1 MALTEMLIMS
11 STITTFRDVVTSP
24 VIAFI
29 LLALF
34 FIGIVLQVFST
45 NINLFGVV
53 AFTSIIIFYAGHLLT
68 DGHNISGL
76 FLFGL
81 GALLI
86 MLEFFI
92 LGTFL
97 GVLGMF
103 MILISILLVSGNIL
117 LYSIFLLFILII
129 AIILWVILVK
139 KNNKRR
145 LPFFSR
151 LILSDSTDKE
161 SGYTSFD
168 DRSELLG
175 KIAKTITPLR
185 PSGTIRLDDRRI
197 DAVAEGSY
205 IAGNVEVKI
214 IFVEG
219 TRIVVRPVEE

>member
-1 MALTEMLIMS
+1 MALTEMLIIS
-11 STITTFRDVVTSP
+11 SIVTTFRDVVTSP

-34 FIGIVLQVFST
+34 FIGIVIQIFST
-45 NINLFGVV
+45 NINIFGVM
-53 AFTSIIIFYAGHLLT
+53 AFVSIILFYAGHLLT

-76 FLFGL
+76 LLFAI
-81 GALLI
+81 GALFI
-86 MLEFFI
+86 ILEFFI

-97 GVLGMF
+97 GVLGSI

-117 LYSIFLLFILII
+117 LYSIFLLLVLII

-139 KNNKRR
+139 NKKRR
-145 LPFFSR
+145 LPFFKR
-151 LILSDSTDKE
+151 LILSDATDKE

-168 DRSELLG
+168 DRSDLVG
-175 KIAKTITPLR
+175 QTAQTITPLR
-185 PSGTIRLDDRRI
+185 PSGTIRLGDRRI

-205 IAGNVEVKI
+205 IQENVEVKI